1 MFSSALAH
9 LDTAKQDPFASYPL
23 VQVLAAPSLPV
34 KPASPSKV
42 IGIAGALGASL
53 IVLFADFSDPTG
65 AELMIEMCGQLVR
78 RHRVLFVVMRDEDL
92 DRIAQSPIA
101 TPGDVA
107 RAVVA
112 QGLIRQRALVHT
124 RLRQAGVRVVEAPWQ
139 TIGPRLLESY
149 LAIKREG
156 SIG

>member
-1 MFSSALAH
+1 M
-9 LDTAKQDPFASYPL
+9 
-23 VQVLAAPSLPV
+23 
-34 KPASPSKV
+34 
-42 IGIAGALGASL
+42 
-53 IVLFADFSDPTG
+53 
-65 AELMIEMCGQLVR
+65 MIEMCAGLVR

-92 DRIAQSPIA
+92 DQLAGGDVA

-112 QGLIRQRALVHT
+112 QGLIRQRALVLT
-124 RLRQAGVRVVEAPWQ
+124 RLRQAGVRVIETPWQ
-139 TIGPRLLESY
+139 TIGPRLLETY

>member
-1 MFSSALAH
+1 LQDAAAAL
-9 LDTAKQDPFASYPL
+9 DYTAQDANFT
-23 VQVLAAPSLPV
+23 LAMATL
-34 KPASPSKV
+34 ATR
-42 IGIAGALGASL
+42 LQRRSL
-53 IVLFADFSDPTG
+53 IVMFADFSDSTG
-65 AELMIEMCGQLVR
+65 AELMIEMCAQLVR

-92 DRIAQSPIA
+92 DRLADAPISGA
-101 TPGDVA
+101 GDVA

-139 TIGPRLLESY
+139 TIGPRLLETY